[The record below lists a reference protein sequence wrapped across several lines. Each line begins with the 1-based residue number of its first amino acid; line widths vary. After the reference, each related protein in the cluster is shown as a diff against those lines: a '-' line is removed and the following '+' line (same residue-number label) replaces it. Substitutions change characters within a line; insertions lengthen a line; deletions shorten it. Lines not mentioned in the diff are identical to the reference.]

1 MLPTLIVPF
10 VTEEPERERA
20 FTSEMEKATI
30 LCLAEA
36 KRRKPRILR
45 GTAEEIEYV
54 AKLHYPLW
62 GVPWRDRCIIVDGLG
77 LSSATIIASQI
88 PNVLD
93 FTEDLE
99 RSSSSFNAFRG
110 SLKKHGQTFDRP
122 ESTKEEVVGAI
133 IGARP
138 ILSILSGLVKQGG
151 EVGEERR
158 TEAVFL
164 PCKFPREQA
173 ERRAEGLINIWTRA
187 RGEVDALQYALQALD
202 ETTERQKEKIP
213 LEIERIW
220 GEYEDRI
227 SEMKK
232 QVDKRIN
239 QLTKRRDRETVRA
252 SKVYDKKLREAA
264 RQEGRAR
271 QKIEELKDS
280 LKGQGKRRK
289 EQKRRYPKRS
299 TTRIDNRIESYKR
312 KTKELSKKLRELSKS
327 KEDIQREREASLK
340 MIEEEYLALA
350 AKEMEKLEIL
360 EQSRNLE
367 ASEKREEIKETEEA
381 STSIN
386 AQIKRLIEQKRSDM
400 EDLKHKTLPLKTKST
415 IQIGIPFYLVQYRSS
430 RGTRREILPPVS
442 AASYEGMIKKLHR
455 AILSFSLDARIQLLL
470 NPRSPELNEIVFANL
485 KKILRTDSAFRGA
498 VSRIGMSGNLLEIP
512 NFKDEAATGMKELQ
526 AEGWLNRE
534 EVEKILSIC
543 AG

>member
-10 VTEEPERERA
+10 VTEKPERERP

-45 GTAEEIEYV
+45 GAAEEIEYV
-54 AKLHYPLW
+54 AKLYYPLW

-99 RSSSSFNAFRG
+99 RSSLSFDAFRG
-110 SLKKHGQTFDRP
+110 SLKKHGQTFDRIA
-122 ESTKEEVVGAI
+122 STKEEVAEAI
-133 IGARP
+133 IGAGS
-138 ILSILSGLVKQGG
+138 ILSILSDLVKQA
-151 EVGEERR
+151 ERVREEPR

-202 ETTERQKEKIP
+202 ETTERHKEKIP
-213 LEIERIW
+213 LEIEQIW

-227 SEMKK
+227 SEMKRL
-232 QVDKRIN
+232 VDKRIN
-239 QLTKRRDRETVRA
+239 QLTKRRDRETARA
-252 SKVYDKKLREAA
+252 SKVYDKKLQEAV
-264 RQEGRAR
+264 RQEGRLR

-280 LKGQGKRRK
+280 LKGQRRRRK

-312 KTKELSKKLRELSKS
+312 KVRELSKKLRELSES

-367 ASEKREEIKETEEA
+367 VSEKREEIKETEEA
-381 STSIN
+381 STSIK
-386 AQIKRLIEQKRSDM
+386 AQIKRLTEQKCSDM
-400 EDLKHKTLPLKTKST
+400 EELKRKTLPLKVKST

-442 AASYEGMIKKLHR
+442 VASYEGMIKKLHR

-470 NPRSPELNEIVFANL
+470 NPRSPELNEQIFTNL
-485 KKILRTDSAFRGA
+485 KKILRTDSALRGA
-498 VSRIGMSGNLLEIP
+498 VSGIGMSGNLLEIP
-512 NFKDEAATGMKELQ
+512 NFKEEAAKGMKELQ

-534 EVEKILSIC
+534 EVEKTMSVC

>member
-1 MLPTLIVPF
+1 MPTLIVPF
-10 VTEEPERERA
+10 VTEKPERERP

-45 GTAEEIEYV
+45 GAAEEIEYV
-54 AKLHYPLW
+54 AKLYYPLW

-99 RSSSSFNAFRG
+99 RSSLSFDAFRG
-110 SLKKHGQTFDRP
+110 SLKKHGQTFDRIA
-122 ESTKEEVVGAI
+122 STKEEVAEAI
-133 IGARP
+133 IGAGP
-138 ILSILSGLVKQGG
+138 ILSILSGLVKQA
-151 EVGEERR
+151 ERVREEPR

-187 RGEVDALQYALQALD
+187 RGEVDALQYALQAV
-202 ETTERQKEKIP
+202 EEMTEHHKEKIP
-213 LEIERIW
+213 LEIEQIW

-227 SEMKK
+227 SDMKK

-239 QLTKRRDRETVRA
+239 QLTRRRDRETARA
-252 SKVYDKKLREAA
+252 SKAYDKKVKETL

-280 LKGQGKRRK
+280 LKGQRKRRK

-299 TTRIDNRIESYKR
+299 TTRTDNRIESYKR
-312 KTKELSKKLRELSKS
+312 KTRELSRKLRELSES

-340 MIEEEYLALA
+340 MIEEEYLALVT
-350 AKEMEKLEIL
+350 KEMEKLEIL

-367 ASEKREEIKETEEA
+367 VSEKREEIKETEEA
-381 STSIN
+381 STSIK

-400 EDLKHKTLPLKTKST
+400 EELKRRTLPLKVKST

-430 RGTRREILPPVS
+430 RGIRREILPPVS

-470 NPRSPELNEIVFANL
+470 NPRSPELNEEIFTNL

-498 VSRIGMSGNLLEIP
+498 VSEIGMSGNLLEIP
-512 NFKDEAATGMKELQ
+512 NLKEEAAEGMKELQ

-534 EVEKILSIC
+534 EVEKTLSIC